1 VKVIERLSNMDTI
14 RLKGHIDS
22 EGILKIAMPKEL
34 ADSEAE
40 LVIVYTIQPKERSES
55 WEEFVNHYYGI
66 LADDP
71 IERPEDLL
79 PEIRD
84 EIE

>member
-1 VKVIERLSNMDTI
+1 METL

-22 EGILKIAMPKEL
+22 EGILKIEMPKEL
-34 ADSEAE
+34 ANSDAE
-40 LVIVYTIQPKERSES
+40 LVIVYTIQPNESGES
-55 WEEFVNHYYGI
+55 WEALVNRYYGI

-79 PEIRD
+79 PEVRD